1 MALDRRYA
9 LKLLAGTAIAAGAAR
24 PGRAA
29 TTIKIGDLCSYT
41 TVPAFTIPYRQGWQ
55 LALEQINAA
64 GGVNG
69 STLEVISRD
78 DGGKPGDA
86 VTAANQLVSS
96 DGVVLLMGT
105 FLSNLAIA
113 VADFAKQRNI
123 LFVAGEPLTD
133 ALTLE
138 SGNAQTFRL
147 RAPVSAQ
154 VGMLIEQAAKLP
166 AKRWATVAPNYEYGQ
181 SAVRAFKTLMANKRP
196 DVEFIAEQWPA
207 FGKLDAAATVGALVQ
222 AAPEAIFNVTFG
234 TDLAKFVRE
243 GNNAGLFTGRSV
255 VSLLTGEP
263 EYLDPLGE
271 DTPVGWIVTGY
282 PAAQVQTPENQA
294 FLTAYQAKFKELPR
308 LGALVG
314 YTTMKAVA
322 AILARAGSTD
332 TAKLIQAAE
341 GVSFASPVGPIT
353 IRKEDHQSTMGVFVG
368 KTDLKDGK
376 GVMVDWRYVAADAYL
391 PSLEEIKKRRP

>member
-1 MALDRRYA
+1 VALDRRHA
-9 LKLLAGTAIAAGAAR
+9 LKLLAATALTATAAR

-29 TTIKIGDLCSYT
+29 ATIKIGDLCSYT

-69 STLEVISRD
+69 AMLEVISRD

-154 VGMLIEQAAKLP
+154 VGMLIEQASKLP

-181 SAVRAFKTLMANKRP
+181 SAVRAFKTLMAAKRP

-341 GVSFASPVGPIT
+341 GVSFASPVGQIT

>member
-9 LKLLAGTAIAAGAAR
+9 LKLLAGTAIAAGAPR

-123 LFVAGEPLTD
+123 LFVGGEPLTD

-181 SAVRAFKTLMANKRP
+181 SAVRAFKTLMAAKRP

-282 PAAQVQTPENQA
+282 PAAQVQTPENRA

-322 AILARAGSTD
+322 AILGRAGSTD

-376 GVMVDWRYVAADAYL
+376 GVMVDWSYIAADAYL

>member
-1 MALDRRYA
+1 MDRRHA
-9 LKLLAGTAIAAGAAR
+9 LKLLAATALTASAAR

-29 TTIKIGDLCSYT
+29 ATIKIGDLCSYT

-69 STLEVISRD
+69 AMLDVISRD
-78 DGGKPGDA
+78 DGGKPSDA

-181 SAVRAFKTLMANKRP
+181 SAVRAFKTLMAAKRP

-207 FGKLDAAATVGALVQ
+207 FGKMDAAATVGALVQ

-282 PAAQVQTPENQA
+282 PAAQVKTPENQA
-294 FLTAYQAKFKELPR
+294 FLTTYQAKFKELPR

-332 TAKLIQAAE
+332 TGKLIQAAE
-341 GVSFASPVGPIT
+341 GVSFGSPVGPIT

>member
-123 LFVAGEPLTD
+123 LFVGGEPLTD

-181 SAVRAFKTLMANKRP
+181 SAVRAFKTLMAAKRP

-282 PAAQVQTPENQA
+282 PAAQVHTPENQA